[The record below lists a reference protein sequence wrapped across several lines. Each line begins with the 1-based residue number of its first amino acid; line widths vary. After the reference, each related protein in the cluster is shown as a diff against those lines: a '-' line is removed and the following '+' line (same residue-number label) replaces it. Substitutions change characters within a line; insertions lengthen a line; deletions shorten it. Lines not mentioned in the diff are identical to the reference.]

1 MCCAEN
7 RRCESSRVTSLKAKF
22 LLLVVRHWCVAEKI
36 TSGNHIRCL
45 RSRCSREYGYVS
57 TEVHLS
63 LITHKRTVM
72 PHDKNRS
79 LRKKN
84 YFFSS
89 PRFAPRAKCGVRLA
103 WLIKLLLCRLQKVV
117 LVWVSQPLWPCDKC
131 ISSSNGW
138 SLLQILWRLL
148 GWSVLGNYFLFTRQ
162 RIGHRRYRTR
172 KLLFTILM

>member
-1 MCCAEN
+1 M
-7 RRCESSRVTSLKAKF
+7 LKAKF

-36 TSGNHIRCL
+36 TSGNRIRCL

-57 TEVHLS
+57 TEVHLYS

-103 WLIKLLLCRLQKVV
+103 WLIKRLLCRLQKVV

-148 GWSVLGNYFLFTRQ
+148 GWSVLGNYLLFTRQ
-162 RIGHRRYRTR
+162 WVGHRRYRTR
-172 KLLFTILM
+172 KLLFTLM